1 MQDSAEPIV
10 RLSPE
15 LLEEQQQQH
24 RRLCFARHCWRLRHQ
39 LAPSGRTWAEVF
51 ARNEGLTL
59 DEYARLKK
67 KEK

>member
-10 RLSPE
+10 PLSPE
-15 LLEEQQQQH
+15 LLEEQQQH
-24 RRLCFARHCWRLRHQ
+24 RRLCFARHCWRLRHR

-59 DEYARLKK
+59 EEYAALKR